1 MLDDRRTR
9 LILALLAALIGSLLW
24 SIRASHS
31 PSLQP
36 GDATSIQPRNDDGLS
51 AAPGRESHPTS
62 TRQTRSSVTPIESV
76 RSPGQPTPPGVFLL
90 HVRDEH
96 SGRDLRNV
104 EIAFEAKPNPRR
116 RPLPLLFSVSRP
128 EQALRSTAPAR
139 SMHPGPDTRLVPLV
153 ENGTSPVRL
162 EPADR
167 RGVLWIR
174 TPDHAWTALPVRDA
188 REHWIYLRR
197 ACGVDL
203 RVVAPAESED
213 ITVRVLAGSS
223 GSDADAL
230 VLEFSVE
237 GPTTRLEGL
246 PSGRLRIEAEGRASD
261 GAPLRSESWS
271 SRIEAGELRIAWIE
285 LASPSRTRFRI
296 HCDATDTLAPPRSI
310 EIFDSS
316 AKSVAEWT
324 LDELEFFDDED
335 GRYWVSPDLALTEGS
350 HTALLLPL
358 NQLEQVDVRWTTDLQ
373 DIDIEVR
380 RAVEVRVS
388 RIDKNTRESI
398 HDARL
403 LYQHED
409 GRTLGLL
416 KDVWQELDLS
426 EATVRLPE
434 GACVIRT
441 DDPRYVGVSHRVFID
456 RSRDAAVVELARA
469 AFLRLEL
476 VTDRGRLLPAWDQ
489 LESLSV
495 HETASG
501 TGALGSPLLQ
511 WTSNGPVF
519 YSVRVDAEGA
529 CRLHLD
535 PLPDLVPRSTDLEV
549 VLQRGSTTEH
559 RLHFDPR

>member
-9 LILALLAALIGSLLW
+9 LILALLAALIGSWLW

-36 GDATSIQPRNDDGLS
+36 GDATSIQPRDDGGLS

-76 RSPGQPTPPGVFLL
+76 SSPDEPTPPGVFLL

-96 SGRDLRNV
+96 SGRDLRDV
-104 EIAFEAKPNPRR
+104 EVAFETKPNPRR
-116 RPLPLLFSVSRP
+116 RPLPLVFSVIRLD
-128 EQALRSTAPAR
+128 EALRSTAPAR
-139 SMHPGPDTRLVPLV
+139 SMHPGPDARLVPLV
-153 ENGTSPVRL
+153 ENGTSPTRL

-174 TPDHAWTALPVRDA
+174 TPDHAWTSLPVRDA

-203 RVVAPAESED
+203 RVAAPADSED
-213 ITVRVLAGSS
+213 ITVRVRAGST

-237 GPTTRLEGL
+237 GPTTRLENL
-246 PSGRLRIEAEGRASD
+246 PSGGLRIEAEGRASD
-261 GAPLRSESWS
+261 GTRLRSESWS
-271 SRIEAGELRIAWIE
+271 SRIEAGEQRLAWLE

-296 HCDATDTLAPPRSI
+296 HCDGANTLAPPRSI
-310 EIFDSS
+310 EIFDPN
-316 AKSVAEWT
+316 AKSVARWT

-335 GRYWVSPDLALTEGS
+335 GTHWVSPELALTEGS

-358 NQLEQVDVRWTTDLQ
+358 KQLEQVDVRWTAELQ

-380 RAVEVRVS
+380 RAVDVRVTC
-388 RIDKNTRESI
+388 IDKNTRESI

-403 LYQHED
+403 LYQHDD
-409 GRTLGLL
+409 GRTQGPL

-426 EATVRLPE
+426 DATVPLPE

-441 DDPRYVGVSHRVFID
+441 DDPRYVGASHRVFVD
-456 RSRDAAVVELARA
+456 RSKDAVVVELSRA

-476 VTDRGRLLPAWDQ
+476 VTEDARLLPAWDQ

-495 HETASG
+495 HETAGGS
-501 TGALGSPLLQ
+501 GALGSPLLR
-511 WTSNGPVF
+511 WSSNGPVF